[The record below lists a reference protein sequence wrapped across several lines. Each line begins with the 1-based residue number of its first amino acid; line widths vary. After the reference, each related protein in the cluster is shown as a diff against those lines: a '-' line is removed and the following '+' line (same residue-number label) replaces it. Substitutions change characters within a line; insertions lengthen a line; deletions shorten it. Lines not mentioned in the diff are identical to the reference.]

1 MICNDDDDSGKR
13 CVTTTSNKRAKFA
26 QGFDDM
32 PDVVLLKVTSYLNS
46 NSAVLFAV
54 ALTASS
60 ATWRRSNW
68 NIKPSEASRIILG
81 DDPTHFK
88 YKCNFYFEFGD
99 DEKELTA
106 KLTDAD
112 IGGYLA
118 CATVSGQFND
128 YAISSISLRHCNIVG
143 HGLEPLRGSDQI
155 TSIDLRFTLD
165 NNDADVEN
173 NLSEELVIPIL
184 ESIIEKRE
192 KPLYFTLPKKWI
204 KDQSQLVVGFLEK
217 YNSLMNSRNIIC
229 QGCTCENACQGTDE
243 KPWVNFSGDDI
254 GTHNFTC
261 DRCEDTFCGDCAD
274 LHEEPCVKCKMH
286 GCEDC
291 DFSLKC
297 VICNVSDN
305 IGFAI
310 LSILHILHWIFC

>member
-13 CVTTTSNKRAKFA
+13 CVTTTSNKRAKSA

-32 PDVVLLKVTSYLNS
+32 PDEVLLKVTSYLNS

-81 DDPTHFK
+81 VNDST
-88 YKCNFYFEFGD
+88 YGRYFGYFGFGD
-99 DEKELTA
+99 DEKELAA

-112 IGGYLA
+112 IGGCLA
-118 CATVSGQFND
+118 CAIVSGQFNND
-128 YAISSISLRHCNIVG
+128 AISSVSLRHCNIVG
-143 HGLEPLRGSDQI
+143 NGLEPLRGSDQI
-155 TSIDLRFTLD
+155 KSIDLRFTPD

-173 NLSEELVIPIL
+173 NLSEELVIQLL

-204 KDQSQLVVGFLEK
+204 KDQSKLVVGFLEK

-229 QGCTCENACQGTDE
+229 QGYTCENACQGTEE
-243 KPWVNFSGDDI
+243 KPWVNFCGDDI

-261 DRCEDTFCGDCAD
+261 DICENTFCGDCVD
-274 LHEEPCVKCKMH
+274 LHEEPCVKCNAK
-286 GCEDC
+286 GCGNC
-291 DFSLKC
+291 DVSLKC
-297 VICNVSDN
+297 VICNVS
-305 IGFAI
+305 
-310 LSILHILHWIFC
+310 